1 MSRPTR
7 ADPGGRAYLDLQN
20 LARRQGRFTQELL
33 TMYALERFLARLAV
47 SEHAGTFVLK
57 GGMLLAVLAARRA
70 TVDAD
75 FLATS
80 LVNEEAAV
88 LERVV
93 DIASI
98 VPDVDDGVR
107 YAVGTARAR
116 TIREGALYTG
126 VRITMDAQVST
137 ATVKL
142 QLDINFG
149 DPITPAPVEID
160 YPGLREGT
168 PSIPVLGYPLVT
180 VIAEKVSTAV
190 DLGQAN
196 TRVRDYADLWTLT
209 GVHDVDGDQ
218 LREALEATTAH
229 RGVQLRPLSEA
240 VSNLGSVRAATYAA
254 YRRRLGVDAGPLPS
268 EFAVVV
274 AAVIRFADAV
284 LAGTLDPG
292 SRWHAPSR
300 TWQSPAGTTTTVD
313 P

>member
-33 TMYALERFLARLAV
+33 TMYALERFLARLAA
-47 SEHAGTFVLK
+47 SKHAGTFVLK

-93 DIASI
+93 EIASI

-126 VRITMDAQVST
+126 VRISMDAHVST

-190 DLGQAN
+190 DLVSA
-196 TRVRDYADLWTLT
+196 TPTPTPLCAPTHMPSPCTTMPSLRSWTT
-209 GVHDVDGDQ
+209 S
-218 LREALEATTAH
+218 TAPSPE
-229 RGVQLRPLSEA
+229 GLSPT
-240 VSNLGSVRAATYAA
+240 V
-254 YRRRLGVDAGPLPS
+254 GPLGRYAELPHTFWNAGEQAS
-268 EFAVVV
+268 VV
-274 AAVIRFADAV
+274 
-284 LAGTLDPG
+284 P
-292 SRWHAPSR
+292 
-300 TWQSPAGTTTTVD
+300 
-313 P
+313 

>member
-33 TMYALERFLARLAV
+33 TMYALERFLARLAA

-93 DIASI
+93 EIASI

-149 DPITPAPVEID
+149 DPITSAPVEID
-160 YPGLREGT
+160 YPGGACAREHHRYRSWATRWSPSSLRRCPPRSTLARPT
-168 PSIPVLGYPLVT
+168 P
-180 VIAEKVSTAV
+180 
-190 DLGQAN
+190 
-196 TRVRDYADLWTLT
+196 
-209 GVHDVDGDQ
+209 
-218 LREALEATTAH
+218 
-229 RGVQLRPLSEA
+229 
-240 VSNLGSVRAATYAA
+240 GSVTTPTC
-254 YRRRLGVDAGPLPS
+254 GP
-268 EFAVVV
+268 
-274 AAVIRFADAV
+274 
-284 LAGTLDPG
+284 
-292 SRWHAPSR
+292 
-300 TWQSPAGTTTTVD
+300 
-313 P
+313 